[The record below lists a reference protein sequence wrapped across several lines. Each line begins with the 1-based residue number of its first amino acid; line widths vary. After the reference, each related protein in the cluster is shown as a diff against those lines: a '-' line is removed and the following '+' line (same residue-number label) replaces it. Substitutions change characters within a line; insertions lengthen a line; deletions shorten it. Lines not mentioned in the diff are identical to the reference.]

1 MNFYSCEKQI
11 FKSFHCTK
19 IRKDS
24 RIVFPYNV
32 HNQADF
38 DNPFIS
44 GRDFIYLQISKMSFT
59 EVFTRIQCSKSIKAA
74 TKATI

>member
-1 MNFYSCEKQI
+1 MQPTTSNN
-11 FKSFHCTK
+11 
-19 IRKDS
+19 DS
-24 RIVFPYNV
+24 RLVFPYNA
-32 HNQADF
+32 HNQVDF

-59 EVFTRIQCSKSIKAA
+59 EVFTRIQCRKLIKAA